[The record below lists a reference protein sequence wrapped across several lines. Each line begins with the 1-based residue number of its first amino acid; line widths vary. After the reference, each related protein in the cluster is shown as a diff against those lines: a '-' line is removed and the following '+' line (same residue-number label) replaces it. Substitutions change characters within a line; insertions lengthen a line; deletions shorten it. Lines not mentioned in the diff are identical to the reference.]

1 MKFAVGYQLP
11 EEGHESFI
19 DVVRDYVDHVGEVY
33 FAWVGQASGRAAVG
47 VQRGYVDWTAQQR
60 LEDDLRA
67 LRQMGLKLDVLFNA
81 NCYGGLAVSRH
92 LAGQVASVIEHLGET
107 VGGVEAVTTTS
118 LTVASTVKIHFPDV
132 EVRASV
138 NMRIGTIEAMRYV
151 SDLFDAFY
159 IQRDVQRNLGYLRD
173 VRAWCRANGKGL
185 LMLANSGCLRFCPGQ
200 TFHDN
205 MVAHDAEIDE
215 TVNIEGWTP
224 HVCWNVYQDRARW
237 PAILQATWV
246 RPEDLHHY
254 EGLVD
259 VVKLATRMHSH
270 PRMVLHAY
278 ANRRHE
284 GNLLD
289 LLEPGF
295 GPIFAPYVIDNRRFP
310 ADFFEHISTCD
321 GRCDRC
327 QYCRRVFEQ
336 VLVKAE

>member
-1 MKFAVGYQLP
+1 
-11 EEGHESFI
+11 
-19 DVVRDYVDHVGEVY
+19 
-33 FAWVGQASGRAAVG
+33 
-47 VQRGYVDWTAQQR
+47 
-60 LEDDLRA
+60 
-67 LRQMGLKLDVLFNA
+67 
-81 NCYGGLAVSRH
+81 
-92 LAGQVASVIEHLGET
+92 
-107 VGGVEAVTTTS
+107 
-118 LTVASTVKIHFPDV
+118 VK
-132 EVRASV
+132 
-138 NMRIGTIEAMRYV
+138 
-151 SDLFDAFY
+151 
-159 IQRDVQRNLGYLRD
+159 
-173 VRAWCRANGKGL
+173 AWCQSNGKGL

-278 ANRRHE
+278 ANRQHE

-289 LLEPGF
+289 LFEPGF
-295 GPIFAPYVIDNRRFP
+295 GPIFAPYIIDNRRFP
-310 ADFFEHISTCD
+310 GDWFEHISTCD

-327 QYCRRVFEQ
+327 QYCQRVFER
-336 VLVKAE
+336 VLVRTE

>member
-11 EEGHESFI
+11 EGGHESFV

-67 LRQMGLKLDVLFNA
+67 LRQMGVKLDVLFNA
-81 NCYGGLAVSRH
+81 NCYGRLAVSRQ

-118 LTVASTVKIHFPDV
+118 LTVARTVKKHFPGV

-138 NMRIGTIEAMRYV
+138 NMRIGTVEAMRYV

-159 IQRDVQRNLGYLRD
+159 IQRDVQRDLAY
-173 VRAWCRANGKGL
+173 VREVSAWCQANGKGL

-278 ANRRHE
+278 ANRQHE

-289 LLEPGF
+289 LFEPGF
-295 GPIFAPYVIDNRRFP
+295 GPIFAPYIIDNRRFP
-310 ADFFEHISTCD
+310 GDWFEHISTCD

-327 QYCRRVFEQ
+327 QYCQRVFER
-336 VLVKAE
+336 VLVRTE